1 MTSTGEE
8 RQEQHTSL
16 NMGSVSHLTDQPPWL
31 SQDENDPRFPSEL
44 AILVWGVA
52 SQVRGVVSQVRGVAF
67 HLFSAIAT
75 LVFPSVALA
84 LMG

>member
-1 MTSTGEE
+1 M
-8 RQEQHTSL
+8 
-16 NMGSVSHLTDQPPWL
+16 
-31 SQDENDPRFPSEL
+31 